1 VLISVLAYAGDVY
14 LLMDVAHQ
22 NGKCLFFT
30 PSAADS
36 ILACVFH
43 SADDV
48 RIACSLFTL
57 WNEVFNVLLNI
68 HMVRYFTG

>member
-57 WNEVFNVLLNI
+57 
-68 HMVRYFTG
+68 